1 MKKFLA
7 TLTDGTEHIIQA
19 AKFEVEHA
27 GSMVVHFFSDL
38 EHRLVTHKVINGQL
52 VATLGQASAAPT
64 TVLTNVSSVTELK
77 A

>member
-7 TLTDGTEHIIQA
+7 TLTDGTEYVIEA

-38 EHRLVTHKVINGQL
+38 EHRLVTHKVVNGQL
-52 VATLGQASAAPT
+52 VATPGQASAAAT
-64 TVLTNVSSVTELK
+64 TVLANVSSVTESK